1 MEKRINGYD
10 IIEELNKGAF
20 CDAYRVRKGGKDYFL
35 KLYKD
40 PTEMSSDYDDF
51 KKNQRKMI
59 PILKDLGDKTETIVE
74 DFEEGGR
81 YYQVKEFIPGAVN
94 LRSWLEISDSYE
106 DRLDVAIQ
114 FCEILMAV
122 HGKNIIHQDLK
133 PEQVMTVKDPSKKSG
148 IRIILTDFDWS
159 VPNGRIVR
167 MVGTPG
173 YGNIDGT
180 KLSFK
185 SDIFTFGIILCELL
199 TGCNPYVVSEKEE
212 ERLYEP
218 TRWVEWVKKRDYM
231 KPNKINDELPTAIND
246 IIEKCLDPVQDN
258 RPPLAM
264 ILETLQGKSVTID
277 SGKATRMKA
286 KLRSSSGDLMIMV
299 PGMGYGRKHFKELF
313 GRTTDTEGNEIYK
326 YLDKNY
332 AILSLEQE
340 GTELRI
346 CCPANGFAKNKIRLN
361 GSDMPNTP
369 TPLKNGDKI
378 SIFSTGKGS
387 DVAQFTIEIV

>member
-20 CDAYRVRKGGKDYFL
+20 CDAYRVRKSGKDYFL

-40 PTEMSSDYDDF
+40 PTEMSPDF
-51 KKNQRKMI
+51 EDFIKNQKKMI
-59 PILKDLGDKTETIVE
+59 PILRDLGDKTETIVE

-81 YYQVKEFIPGAVN
+81 YYQVKEFIPGAIN
-94 LRSWLEISDSYE
+94 LRTWLETSDNYE

-114 FCEILMAV
+114 FCEILIAV

-133 PEQVMTVKDPSKKSG
+133 PEQVMTIKDSSKRSG

-159 VPNGRIVR
+159 VPSGRIVR

-173 YGNIDGT
+173 YGNIDGA

-218 TRWVEWVKKRDYM
+218 ARWVEWVMKKDYM
-231 KPNKINDELPTAIND
+231 KPNKINDELPIAINN
-246 IIEKCLDPVQDN
+246 IIEQCLEPNQDS
-258 RPPLAM
+258 RPSLDM
-264 ILETLQGKSVTID
+264 ILAALQGKPIPGVTPIR
-277 SGKATRMKA
+277 KKA
-286 KLRSSSGDLMIMV
+286 KLRSSVGDVMLMV

-313 GRTTDTEGNEIYK
+313 GRTVDTDGNEIYK

-340 GTELRI
+340 GEELRI
-346 CCPANGFAKNKIRLN
+346 CCPANGFAKNKIRIN

-369 TPLKNGDKI
+369 TAVKNGDKI
-378 SIFSTGKGS
+378 SLFSTGKGC
-387 DVAQFTIEIV
+387 DVAQFTIEIA